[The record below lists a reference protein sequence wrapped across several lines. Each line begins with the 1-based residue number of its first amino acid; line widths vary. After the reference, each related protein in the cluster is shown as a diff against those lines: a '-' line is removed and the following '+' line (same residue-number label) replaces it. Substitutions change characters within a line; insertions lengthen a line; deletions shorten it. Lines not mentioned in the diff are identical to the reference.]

1 MRSQRSD
8 SVRARSVRTAS
19 CVWEGAGKGS
29 GCDAAAEAGANEGPA
44 AGAEMNAAAKDDIGA
59 RNPGGNGMDME
70 EK

>member
-29 GCDAAAEAGANEGPA
+29 GGDAAGANEGPA
-44 AGAEMNAAAKDDIGA
+44 AGAETNVAAGDDIGA
-59 RNPGGNGMDME
+59 RNPGGNGMAME
-70 EK
+70 GK